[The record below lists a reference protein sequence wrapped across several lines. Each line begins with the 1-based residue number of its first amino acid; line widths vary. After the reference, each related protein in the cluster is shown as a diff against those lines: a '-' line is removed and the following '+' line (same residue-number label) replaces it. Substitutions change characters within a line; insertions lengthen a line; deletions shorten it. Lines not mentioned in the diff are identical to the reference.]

1 MTDLEVNSASSGE
14 AKSSSSSESVCCLC
28 LCVYGRD
35 VVILE
40 CGHRLHSNC
49 LTELLIKSFEHNR
62 QYRCPLCRCE
72 LKNYSGLDGNKL
84 KAEYMNLNEHT
95 TLIIPTQEQIQE
107 QYREQERKEFINF
120 VFKILGSIA
129 VAAIMGSII
138 YYWITH

>member
-14 AKSSSSSESVCCLC
+14 AKSSSSTESVCCLC

-62 QYRCPLCRCE
+62 QYKCPLCRCV
-72 LKNYSGLDGNKL
+72 LKNYSGLDGDKL
-84 KAEYMNLNEHT
+84 KAEYMNTNEHT
-95 TLIIPTQEQIQE
+95 ILLIPTQEQILNQH
-107 QYREQERKEFINF
+107 REQERKEWTTFIW
-120 VFKILGSIA
+120 KIIGATVIA
-129 VAAIMGSII
+129 AVMGSVI